1 MSCFFIIALENDEV
15 GGLSIQSLL
24 LVTQSSNS
32 HFILYTLLPHRAP
45 RKLDILKPNT
55 TFSDEELKSILT
67 LRMEEDSLF
76 IASSEYTIRC
86 IDLETMQE
94 KYAQRP
100 IRVTDIVRK
109 LEYRVS
115 DKLLYVSSG
124 KKIEVS

>member
-1 MSCFFIIALENDEV
+1 
-15 GGLSIQSLL
+15 
-24 LVTQSSNS
+24 
-32 HFILYTLLPHRAP
+32 
-45 RKLDILKPNT
+45 
-55 TFSDEELKSILT
+55 
-67 LRMEEDSLF
+67 MEEDSLF